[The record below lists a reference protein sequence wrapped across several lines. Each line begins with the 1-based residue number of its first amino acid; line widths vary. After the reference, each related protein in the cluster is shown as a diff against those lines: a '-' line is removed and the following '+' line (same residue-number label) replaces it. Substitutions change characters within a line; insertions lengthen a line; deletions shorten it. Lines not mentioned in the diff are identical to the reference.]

1 MNLHHAARRQNLS
14 SAIRKML
21 KSRFVTVGALLALTA
36 AVTVA
41 TLDVKLSSGLF
52 MTFFVPSTVLIFVGK
67 ALRNSAWRFV
77 SLGAFA
83 GLQGL
88 ILGPLLRAL
97 SGLTI
102 KRTAELAGAAVRTY
116 LMVIQWK

>member
-1 MNLHHAARRQNLS
+1 MYLHHAARRQNLS

-52 MTFFVPSTVLIFVGK
+52 MTFFVPSTVLVFVGK

-88 ILGPLLRAL
+88 ILGPLL
-97 SGLTI
+97 GHY
-102 KRTAELAGAAVRTY
+102 LA
-116 LMVIQWK
+116 